1 MNQLKEEGKLFDI
14 KGFVNGYLWGD
25 SFLTIMPRV
34 KLENNSY
41 LNRGRFEVR
50 TIDLYN
56 KISNEL
62 LWDGFVDRLEASRDG
77 IIRVNNI
84 SQNLLYRKRMFCY
97 GY

>member
-1 MNQLKEEGKLFDI
+1 MNRLR
-14 KGFVNGYLWGD
+14 Y
-25 SFLTIMPRV
+25 
-34 KLENNSY
+34 
-41 LNRGRFEVR
+41 EVR

-84 SQNLLYRKRMFCY
+84 SQNLLYRKENVLLWILIGLFCNITSIE
-97 GY
+97 